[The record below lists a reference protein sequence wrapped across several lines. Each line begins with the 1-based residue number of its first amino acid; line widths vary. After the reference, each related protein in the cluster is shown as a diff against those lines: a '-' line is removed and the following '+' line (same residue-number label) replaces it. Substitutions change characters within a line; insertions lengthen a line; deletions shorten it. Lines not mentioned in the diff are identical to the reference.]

1 MLRQAPSLPSRL
13 CARSFSASSLAL
25 RAAPAAPASS
35 SRRSNAGSGHYA
47 QRSRAAEGGGE
58 RSQRHPNRRGGG
70 GGPQR
75 GGGYFGGR
83 GGAGGRGQGFN
94 ARAGGANK
102 AGPSSISTAQLV
114 NKLAHHLET
123 VWAKPGAPAREL
135 RQLGADIGVE
145 PRRLAQLANQFARDA
160 QPSLSTRSAEGHTG
174 IEWDLEA
181 IRAAYVSDGN
191 EALFNATLA
200 TFLAWVRVQVPLPT
214 PTPTQPVPDA
224 ALSKLHQLAAIAD
237 RRFAYEDFPDAR
249 QRRRRLIL
257 HVGPTNSGKTHSAL
271 VALARARTGAY
282 AGPLRLLAH
291 EVFSRFNEGKIGDEG
306 KRTCNLVTGEEQR
319 ILDPDAGLQS
329 CTVEMFPLSKRL
341 DVGVVDEIQMI
352 GDPQRGTAWTSAVIG
367 SLCDELHLCGEES
380 VVELVQKIAAELG
393 DECIVKRYQRLSP
406 LVVAEASLGGD
417 LSRIRKGDCLVTF
430 SRSNIFAF
438 KRAVE
443 EKTGLR
449 VAVAYGGLPP
459 EVREEQARAF
469 NEGNYDVLVASDAVG
484 MGLNLKIRRIVF
496 ESLHKW
502 DGRQEIRLPTPQ
514 IKQIAGRAGRYGVHT
529 PVSPSAPD
537 LDPAEET
544 KSEGVLG
551 EATTLDA
558 VDLPILQEAMRQPTV
573 QVTQASLSAPF
584 DSFKALF
591 ALLPPTTPLS
601 RIFALSRAITRTKPH
616 YRATGTVQ
624 LGEVGDKIA
633 DVKPL
638 TFFERY
644 TFGLAPVNTRDAL
657 VVDTLIRFAE
667 SYARGEKILMEQW
680 GEEMGIYGLLDRVA
694 DAATQQKLAR
704 DSPPEWTPAAL
715 TRRQAAVFTPQMLQ
729 SLESYHRCLTLYL
742 WLSYRLAPIF
752 CDQPAARELR
762 NRVEKAIETA
772 LAGIRFERVDRS
784 KGAKRNKARVA
795 TPPPPPQDEAGRPLD
810 FLSMLEKQV

>member
-1 MLRQAPSLPSRL
+1 MLLPAPPPRSLSLLPLARAFSAAPLARRAASQQKQQHSKRQGNSHY
-13 CARSFSASSLAL
+13 ARSSPPHTH
-25 RAAPAAPASS
+25 R
-35 SRRSNAGSGHYA
+35 
-47 QRSRAAEGGGE
+47 QRYPGANS
-58 RSQRHPNRRGGG
+58 RGGG
-70 GGPQR
+70 GAA
-75 GGGYFGGR
+75 GR
-83 GGAGGRGQGFN
+83 GRP
-94 ARAGGANK
+94 
-102 AGPSSISTAQLV
+102 GPSSIATPQLV
-114 NKLAHHLET
+114 SKLEHHLEQ
-123 VWAKPGAPAREL
+123 VWAKHGAPARSL
-135 RQLGADIGVE
+135 RQLATDLGVDV
-145 PRRLAQLANQFARDA
+145 RTLARLANQFAHAA
-160 QPSLSTRSAEGHTG
+160 QPTLPGAADGDDLQQQSSG
-174 IEWDLEA
+174 IEWDLDA
-181 IRAAYVSDGN
+181 IRAAYIADGPD
-191 EALFNATLA
+191 ALFNATLA
-200 TFLAWVRVQVPLPT
+200 TFLAWLRVHVPLPT
-214 PTPTQPVPDA
+214 PTRAHPLPDPG
-224 ALSKLHQLAAIAD
+224 LSKLHQLAAIAD

-291 EVFSRFNEGKIGDEG
+291 EVFARFNEGKIGDEG

-367 SLCDELHLCGEES
+367 ALCDELHLCGEES
-380 VVELVQKIAAELG
+380 VVDLVQKIAAELG
-393 DECIVKRYQRLSP
+393 DECVVKRYQRLSP
-406 LVVAEASLGGD
+406 LVVADSSLGGD

-469 NEGNYDVLVASDAVG
+469 NEGSYDVLVASDAVG

-514 IKQIAGRAGRYGVHT
+514 IKQIAGRAGRYGLHT

-537 LDPAEET
+537 LDPAEAADAQ
-544 KSEGVLG
+544 SAGDVLG

-558 VDLPILQEAMRQPTV
+558 VDLPILQDAMKQPTV

-633 DVKPL
+633 AVKPL

-657 VVDTLIRFAE
+657 VVDTLVRFAE
-667 SYARGEKILMEQW
+667 SYARGEKILMDQW
-680 GEEMGIYGLLDRVA
+680 GDEMGIYDLLDRVA
-694 DAATQQKLAR
+694 DAAAQQELAR
-704 DSPPEWTPAAL
+704 RESSSSSPQPDWKPTAAALL

-784 KGAKRNKARVA
+784 RGAKRNKARFA
-795 TPPPPPQDEAGRPLD
+795 AQEPTPTEEAGRPLD

>member
-1 MLRQAPSLPSRL
+1 M
-13 CARSFSASSLAL
+13 
-25 RAAPAAPASS
+25 
-35 SRRSNAGSGHYA
+35 
-47 QRSRAAEGGGE
+47 
-58 RSQRHPNRRGGG
+58 
-70 GGPQR
+70 
-75 GGGYFGGR
+75 
-83 GGAGGRGQGFN
+83 
-94 ARAGGANK
+94 
-102 AGPSSISTAQLV
+102 
-114 NKLAHHLET
+114 
-123 VWAKPGAPAREL
+123 
-135 RQLGADIGVE
+135 RQLATDLGVDV
-145 PRRLAQLANQFARDA
+145 RTLARLANQFAHAA
-160 QPSLSTRSAEGHTG
+160 QPTLPGARRRAADGDDLQSQG
-174 IEWDLEA
+174 IEWDLDA
-181 IRAAYVSDGN
+181 IRAAYIADGPD
-191 EALFNATLA
+191 ALFNAALA
-200 TFLAWVRVQVPLPT
+200 TFLAWLRVHVPLPT
-214 PTPTQPVPDA
+214 PTRANPLPDPG
-224 ALSKLHQLAAIAD
+224 LSKLHQLAAIAD

-291 EVFSRFNEGKIGDEG
+291 EVFARFNEGKIGDEG

-367 SLCDELHLCGEES
+367 ALCDELHLCGEES
-380 VVELVQKIAAELG
+380 VVDLVQKIAAELG
-393 DECIVKRYQRLSP
+393 DECVVKRYQRLSP
-406 LVVAEASLGGD
+406 LVVADTSLGGD

-469 NEGNYDVLVASDAVG
+469 NEGSYDVLVASDAVG

-514 IKQIAGRAGRYGVHT
+514 IKQIAGRAGRYGLHT
-529 PVSPSAPD
+529 PVSPSALD
-537 LDPAEET
+537 LDPAEAVADAR
-544 KSEGVLG
+544 SASAVLG

-558 VDLPILQEAMRQPTV
+558 VDLPILQEAMKQPTV

-633 DVKPL
+633 AVKPL

-657 VVDTLIRFAE
+657 VVDTLVRFAE
-667 SYARGEKILMEQW
+667 SYARGEKILMDQW
-680 GEEMGIYGLLDRVA
+680 GDEMGIYGLLDRVA
-694 DAATQQKLAR
+694 DAAAQQKLAR
-704 DSPPEWTPAAL
+704 SESSSSPQPDWKPTATL

-784 KGAKRNKARVA
+784 RGAKRNKARFA
-795 TPPPPPQDEAGRPLD
+795 EPSPAEEAGRPLD